1 MLPDEIYANSGESS
15 SNFKYSHPL
24 NHAPV
29 DDGSMRARLAYDL
42 MTFMK
47 HSECPYFMDPDS
59 FASSEKSQNEDEID
73 IMIVDGFY
81 KEAEI
86 LIEHRLRADPE
97 CEKAIF
103 QRAFI
108 QNLTQEYGRL
118 LKKEDEILKYDPTNM
133 NALLNKGFALANLN
147 REEEALVVADIALR
161 IDPDNLNILGNK
173 AYIAKLLGKDQL
185 SEQTLMHAYNVS
197 AEQRLVAIEEQESRL
212 LKDFDSA
219 FIRSE
224 KPSAFEEFNLH
235 SGMNSSDMVH

>member
-1 MLPDEIYANSGESS
+1 MLPEEIYANSESTS
-15 SNFKYSHPL
+15 HFKYSHPL

-47 HSECPYFMDPDS
+47 RSDCSYFMDPDT
-59 FASSEKSQNEDEID
+59 FASSEQEESDDEID

-86 LIEHRLRADPE
+86 LIEHRLHTNPD
-97 CEKAIF
+97 CEKAMF

-108 QNLTQEYGRL
+108 DNLKQEYGRL
-118 LKKEDEILKYDPTNM
+118 LEKEDKILKHDPQNV

-147 REEEALVVADIALR
+147 REEEALTVADMALR

-173 AYIAKLLGKDQL
+173 AYIAKLLGRDDL
-185 SEQTLMHAYNVS
+185 RERTLVHAYNVS
-197 AEQRLVAIEEQESRL
+197 ATQRLAAIEEQEARL
-212 LKDFDSA
+212 LQDFDSLLLQA
-219 FIRSE
+219 E
-224 KPSAFEEFNLH
+224 TPSAFEEFNLH
-235 SGMNSSDMVH
+235 SGADSSDMVH